1 MTGVDFTPTTYHGPD
16 GPVIQTGIGVIC
28 PFDMSLDHELWRW
41 MPENISLYFTRTPYV
56 DEPVS
61 VALAEGVSS
70 AADVF
75 DAARALSAV
84 RPEVMAYAC
93 ASGSFIHGVAGAH
106 KISAAMEHG
115 GARRAITTSE
125 ALLEAL
131 THLSVGRV
139 AVATPYVPEL
149 TERLGSFL
157 QEAGCSVTSQFSLGL
172 EHNIWEVPYSVTYD
186 LIRRADSPEADV
198 IFVSCTN
205 LPTYD
210 IITQLEQELGK
221 PVISANQV
229 TIWAALRAID
239 KSAVGPGQSL
249 LAASKRA

>member
-1 MTGVDFTPTTYHGPD
+1 MPMVEVAAERNYVPD
-16 GPVIQTGIGVIC
+16 GPVIQTGIGIIC

-41 MPENISLYFTRTPYV
+41 MPQDISLYFTRTPFV
-56 DEPVS
+56 DEPVGID
-61 VALAEGVSS
+61 LATEVSS
-70 AADVF
+70 PVDVLN
-75 DAARALSAV
+75 AARALSAV

-93 ASGSFIHGVAGAH
+93 ASGSFIRGVAGARE
-106 KISAAMEHG
+106 ISEAMEQG
-115 GARRAITTSE
+115 GARRAVTTSE
-125 ALLEAL
+125 ALLAAL
-131 THLSVGRV
+131 THLDARRV

-172 EHNIWEVPYSVTYD
+172 DHNIWEVPYSVTYD
-186 LIRRADSPEADV
+186 LIRRADVPEADV

-210 IITQLEQELGK
+210 IIAQLEQELGK

-239 KSAVGPGQSL
+239 KNAIGPGQSL
-249 LAASKRA
+249 LA